1 MSNPKKWINVYPQG
15 TKEGDQEQKFF
26 IALARHPKYDFRS
39 VSALSKESGLN
50 EDRVEEIIQKYYD
63 KGMIFQNPKNEDQ
76 WGYWERCTELLNADD
91 TSISKQDKDDR
102 IDEASAD
109 GIWYGVT
116 GNDLDENV
124 VVCDWTT
131 ELEPETHRKLCE
143 GGKVFDEMAKWDRWN
158 FCGCD
163 DFEEADP
170 ETDSHVPDMVDK
182 VMLRIKEIEDSS
194 EPDPLLA
201 F

>member
-50 EDRVEEIIQKYYD
+50 ENRVEEIIQKYYD

-109 GIWYGVT
+109 GIWYGAVN
-116 GNDLDENV
+116 GNKPNENV
-124 VVCDWTT
+124 VVCDWTVHPNSRQMRPLQVLNSLLDYIRLSIQHHSHCICT
-131 ELEPETHRKLCE
+131 PASKL
-143 GGKVFDEMAKWDRWN
+143 
-158 FCGCD
+158 
-163 DFEEADP
+163 
-170 ETDSHVPDMVDK
+170 
-182 VMLRIKEIEDSS
+182 LRRAAYSQ
-194 EPDPLLA
+194 
-201 F
+201 

>member
-50 EDRVEEIIQKYYD
+50 ENRVEEIIQKYYD

-109 GIWYGVT
+109 GIWYGAVN
-116 GNDLDENV
+116 GNKPNENV
-124 VVCDWTT
+124 VVCDWTVH
-131 ELEPETHRKLCE
+131 PNSRQI
-143 GGKVFDEMAKWDRWN
+143 

>member
-50 EDRVEEIIQKYYD
+50 ENRVEEIIQKYYD

-109 GIWYGVT
+109 GIWYSST
-116 GNDLDENV
+116 GDKPDENV
-124 VVCDWTT
+124 IVCDWTT

-143 GGKVFDEMAKWDRWN
+143 GGEVFDEMAKWDRWN

-163 DFEEADP
+163 DFEEADFY
-170 ETDSHVPDMVDK
+170 VPDMVDK
-182 VMLRIKEIEDSS
+182 VMASIKEIEDSI
-194 EPDPLLA
+194 EPDPLIA